1 MRTLEQLLHLI
12 WRIGFFP
19 FAMLSLFIVAGFQGT
34 LSIFCC
40 GLILFALRYVQL
52 P

>member
-1 MRTLEQLLHLI
+1 MDTIKYLTHKI

-19 FAMLSLFIVAGFQGT
+19 FAVTGLLITVGFRGAVSIAG
-34 LSIFCC
+34 C
-40 GLILFALRYVQL
+40 GLVLFALRSVRL

>member
-1 MRTLEQLLHLI
+1 MRTADYILHLI

-19 FAMLSLFIVAGFQGT
+19 FAIAGLLITVGFRGA
-34 LSIFCC
+34 LSILGC
-40 GLILFALRYVQL
+40 GLILFALRYVRL